1 MFSEKNRP
9 VTSSLGF
16 SAETDHAKGGSMSK
30 HKDKSG
36 TVPVVGASGA
46 IGILPDGYFAK
57 ILSDPAQESSSAD
70 SQSSQDA
77 AQHS

>member
-1 MFSEKNRP
+1 
-9 VTSSLGF
+9 
-16 SAETDHAKGGSMSK
+16 
-30 HKDKSG
+30 
-36 TVPVVGASGA
+36 
-46 IGILPDGYFAK
+46 LPDGYFAK

>member
-1 MFSEKNRP
+1 MPIKN
-9 VTSSLGF
+9 
-16 SAETDHAKGGSMSK
+16 EGSMSEN
-30 HKDKSG
+30 KDKNA
-36 TVPVVGASGA
+36 PVVGASGA

-77 AQHS
+77 AQHC